1 MLYILSYFLGL
12 LLLYYIWPTEISLFL
27 SLQKLERNNKMR
39 WKILIIPD
47 SYFGNYSGAFVAQI
61 AKQLLKEIGCTVAIY
76 SDEITEN
83 QTEADGVEIY
93 YRNKCSSTA
102 NWFVSKYKANYAKV
116 LDDFKPNPIFTL
128 GSVTNKNIIFWSMAR
143 KRGIKIISKIFMQD
157 FFCNNY
163 YANDIWYIA
172 PFRH

>member
-1 MLYILSYFLGL
+1 
-12 LLLYYIWPTEISLFL
+12 
-27 SLQKLERNNKMR
+27 MR
-39 WKILIIPD
+39 RKILIIPD

-116 LDDFKPNPIFTL
+116 LDDFKPNAIFTL
-128 GSVTNKNIIFWSMAR
+128 GSVTNKNFIFSSLA
-143 KRGIKIISKIFMQD
+143 
-157 FFCNNY
+157 
-163 YANDIWYIA
+163 
-172 PFRH
+172 